1 MRVDWLEGV
10 IGLRVPENFLFYLSA
25 HEQCTERLLAKAK
38 DLTAEELEISPKPE
52 IIRMRG
58 MIYSVRTEIHRMR
71 GFIRLKPLGANVL
84 YGYIKPRHK
93 IGSYIAERFAWRNPG
108 AIIVL
113 GNGSESWISLC
124 LNDEGR
130 IFCGHGKGL
139 AETLENIKS
148 AFSCSKD
155 REGEDAEDI
164 WNIYYQ
170 SQYCPE
176 RRNIKAFHRRMPRSA
191 LASAGL
197 KIEQN
202 KNGKTLDDFY

>member
-1 MRVDWLEGV
+1 M
-10 IGLRVPENFLFYLSA
+10 RVPENFLFYLSA
-25 HEQCTERLLAKAK
+25 HEQCTEKLLAKAK
-38 DLTAEELEISPKPE
+38 DLTAEELEISQKPE
-52 IIRMRG
+52 IIGMRRMV
-58 MIYSVRTEIHRMR
+58 YSVRTEIHRMR

-93 IGSYIAERFAWRNPG
+93 IGNYIAERFARKNPG

-113 GNGSESWISLC
+113 GHSSESWISLC
-124 LNDEGR
+124 PIDEGR
-130 IFCGHGKGL
+130 IICGHGEGL
-139 AETLENIKS
+139 TESLEKIKS
-148 AFSCSKD
+148 ALGCSED
-155 REGEDAEDI
+155 GEDAEAI

-176 RRNIKAFHRRMPRSA
+176 RRNIKAFHRRMPGKA